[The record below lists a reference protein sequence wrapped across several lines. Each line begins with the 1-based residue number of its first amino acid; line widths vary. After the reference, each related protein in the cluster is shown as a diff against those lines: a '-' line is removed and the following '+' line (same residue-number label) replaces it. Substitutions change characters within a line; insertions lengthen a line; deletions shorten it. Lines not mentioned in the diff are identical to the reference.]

1 MLKHQNIVDTTGHR
15 CLFLL
20 SFESTCDS
28 CLWMRFSTICRCAS
42 V

>member
-1 MLKHQNIVDTTGHR
+1 MLKHQNIVDTSGHR
-15 CLFLL
+15 CLILF

-28 CLWMRFSTICRCAS
+28 YLWMHFSTICWCAS